1 MIGGM
6 NAQLIKAMA
15 AACAALAASGVYGQ
29 AAERSGEQIVKGQCM
44 KCHAAGTS
52 GAPKIDDRAAWSQR
66 MKNGLD
72 ATVRSAMKGHG
83 AMPARGGLA
92 NLSDTELRSAILYMF
107 YPAGA
112 LLKAAPAAAPAPA
125 DPRHKS
131 VDGMDVYIGIAPAE
145 TAPGT
150 QPRPSGKGY
159 YYVTI
164 TLRDDKTKAD
174 IKNAQVEAS
183 AANPV
188 TGGETKNLD
197 LITANDRASYG
208 NYFRMQ
214 GQEPYTITVQIRRPD
229 SARRTQARFDFKP

>member
-1 MIGGM
+1 MS
-6 NAQLIKAMA
+6 AQLITAIA
-15 AACAALAASGVYGQ
+15 AACAALAASGAYAQ
-29 AAERSGEQIVKGQCM
+29 AAERSGEQIVKGQCA
-44 KCHAAGTS
+44 KCHAAGTG
-52 GAPKIDDRAAWSQR
+52 GAPRIDDRGAWSQR

-72 ATVRSAMKGHG
+72 ATVRSAIKGHG

-112 LLKAAPAAAPAPA
+112 LLKAAPAATPASA

-131 VDGMDVYIGIAPAE
+131 LDGMDVYLGIAPAE
-145 TAPGT
+145 TAAGK

-159 YYVTI
+159 YYVSI

-174 IKNAQVEAS
+174 IKNAQVEAR
-183 AANPV
+183 AAHPV
-188 TGGETKNLD
+188 TGGETKNLE
-197 LITANDRASYG
+197 LITVNETASYA

-214 GQEPYTITVQIRRPD
+214 GEEPYTITVQIRRPD
-229 SARRTQARFDFKP
+229 SARRTEARFDFRP